1 MTSSKREKLID
12 TALGLFC
19 RDGFHATGI
28 DKILAEAGVSKM
40 TLYKYFKS
48 KDELIIAALRRKDEQ
63 YRNWLMQEVERKA
76 KLPYD
81 RILAVFD
88 ALDTW
93 FNQETFMGCV
103 FVNAAAEYGDGNNP
117 VHLVSAEHKRLIC
130 IYLTDLIR
138 DAGYEEPEGLAE
150 QLLLIIEGAIV
161 SAHVIG
167 ERSVANKAKQTAI
180 RLLGCS
186 EAEQKT
192 AANI

>member
-12 TALGLFC
+12 TALELFC

-48 KDELIIAALRRKDEQ
+48 KDELIIAALRRKDEE
-63 YRNWLMQEVERKA
+63 YRNWLMKEVERNA
-76 KLPYD
+76 KTPYE

-103 FVNAAAEYGDGNNP
+103 FDNAAAEYGDRNNP
-117 VHLVSAEHKRLIC
+117 VHLVSAEHKRLMF
-130 IYLTDLIR
+130 IYLTGLIR
-138 DAGYEEPEGLAE
+138 DAGYEGPEELAE

-161 SAHVIG
+161 FAHVMG
-167 ERSVANKAKQTAI
+167 EINVANKAKQAAI
-180 RLLGCS
+180 RLLGYTKI
-186 EAEQKT
+186 EQKT